1 MAKDFNKMAEDNPVM
16 DILNNALEAEKK
28 LAVNK
33 EISPEP
39 VKIQT
44 SAATVEIKKV
54 EEPQTSAIT
63 EEEKRVLINILI
75 RESTK
80 KEWKLFFTQHDLNMT
95 QGIEVAIGYLIS
107 EVEKGNIRLSKGGIT
122 K

>member
-1 MAKDFNKMAEDNPVM
+1 MAKDFNKMSEDNPVM
-16 DILNNALEAEKK
+16 DVLMAAKEEAKK
-28 LAVNK
+28 LNKKENEAV
-33 EISPEP
+33 SPF
-39 VKIQT
+39 KIET
-44 SAATVEIKKV
+44 SSATVEIKRT
-54 EEPQTSAIT
+54 EEMNTVVS

-95 QGIEVAIGYLIS
+95 QGIEVAVGYLMS
-107 EVEKGNIRLSKGGIT
+107 EVEKGNLKLSKGGIT